1 MSFLNYKRLYIKIK
15 LSYNV
20 VEVITMEMAVLILF
34 MLILFLAIIF
44 KVPIAL
50 ALFINLI
57 VLALYA
63 YKKNLAQEKFLR

>member
-1 MSFLNYKRLYIKIK
+1 MSFINYKTFHIKLK
-15 LSYNV
+15 LSYNKF
-20 VEVITMEMAVLILF
+20 EVITMEMAVLILF

-63 YKKNLAQEKFLR
+63 YK